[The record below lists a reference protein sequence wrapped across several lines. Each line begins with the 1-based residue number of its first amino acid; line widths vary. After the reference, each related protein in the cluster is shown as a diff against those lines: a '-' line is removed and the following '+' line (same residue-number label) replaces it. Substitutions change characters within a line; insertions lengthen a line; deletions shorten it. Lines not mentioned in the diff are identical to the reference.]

1 VNRAV
6 NLDLDRFSIAAR
18 VGGGN
23 ALPDRDVNYFAN
35 GHAPPV
41 VVGISLCEKYAERT
55 KPPMKRRWAVS
66 GRTRAGSGAW
76 TCIRSN
82 TRSRALRE

>member
-1 VNRAV
+1 LPSAFSELVHHAP
-6 NLDLDRFSIAAR
+6 RFSIAAR

-23 ALPDRDVNYFAN
+23 ALPDRDVNYFTN

-41 VVGISLCEKYAERT
+41 VVVISLCEKYAERT

-66 GRTRAGSGAW
+66 GA
-76 TCIRSN
+76 I
-82 TRSRALRE
+82 